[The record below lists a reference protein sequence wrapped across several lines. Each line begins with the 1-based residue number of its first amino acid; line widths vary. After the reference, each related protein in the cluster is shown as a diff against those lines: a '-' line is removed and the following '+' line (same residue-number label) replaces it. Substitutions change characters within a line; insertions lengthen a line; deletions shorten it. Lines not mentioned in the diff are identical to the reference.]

1 MINRSIDFV
10 IEVCQAQVLKSGL
23 KEFEGVSTDTRTI
36 QPNEL
41 FIPLVGP
48 LFNGHAFIH
57 VAIDK
62 GASVILVSESIDLP
76 NNTNVTILLVQDTLI
91 ALQKLAKAYLD
102 DVNPKKIAVTG
113 STGKSSTKE
122 IIYAVLKE
130 RYKTFKN
137 KGNYNNHIGLPL
149 TILDM
154 PEDTEI
160 LVIEMGMN
168 HSGEIRTLCQIV
180 NPDDAVITNIGDSH
194 IEYFG
199 SRKGI
204 LAAKL
209 EIVEG
214 FSEGNTLWV
223 NGEDE
228 LLGTLSFDGFQ
239 VLAVG
244 YKSQISFTDYQA
256 TSYTTSEFM
265 LHVGDLVLPV
275 AMPLVGIHN
284 ASNAL
289 FAVAVALKY
298 GLSYEEILRG
308 ISQVSSLKMR
318 LQIKEAH
325 GLILV
330 DDTYNASPDSL
341 LSALSVLL
349 ELRAKRYILVFA
361 DILELGDLSESL
373 HQQLG
378 LNVDALMLD
387 RVFAYGDQSIH
398 FTGAL
403 THTVNAHYDHLE
415 QVVDALYQE
424 LKPGDAVLFKGSRS
438 MHVDEVLNQV
448 MERGIG
454 HVFGRS

>member
-1 MINRSIDFV
+1 MINKSVDFV
-10 IEVCQAQVLKSGL
+10 IKACEAVVLKSG
-23 KEFEGVSTDTRTI
+23 KDDFKGVSTDTRTI
-36 QPNEL
+36 QMNEL

-48 LFNGHAFIH
+48 LFNGHAFIQ

-62 GASVILVSESIDLP
+62 GASVILVSETIDLP
-76 NNTNVTILLVQDTLI
+76 VEEGVTILFVKDTLI
-91 ALQKLAKAYLD
+91 ALQQLAKAYLD
-102 DVNPKKIAVTG
+102 EVNPKRVAVTG

-122 IIYAVLKE
+122 IVYAVLKE

-149 TILDM
+149 TLLDM

-168 HSGEIRTLCQIV
+168 HAGEIRTLCEIV
-180 NPDDAVITNIGDSH
+180 KPDDAIITNIGDSH
-194 IEYFG
+194 IEFFG
-199 SRKGI
+199 SRQGI
-204 LAAKL
+204 LNAKL

-228 LLGTLSFDGFQ
+228 LLSALHFQ
-239 VLAVG
+239 QFPVEAVG
-244 YKSQISFTDYQA
+244 KNALISFSDYKA
-256 TSYTTSEFM
+256 TSFTASEFNV
-265 LHVGDLVLPV
+265 HIGESTFSVQ
-275 AMPLVGIHN
+275 MPLLGIHN

-298 GLSYEEILRG
+298 GLTQAEIMRG

-318 LQIKEAH
+318 LQITEAH
-325 GLILV
+325 GLILL

-341 LSALSVLL
+341 ISGLNVLL
-349 ELRAKRYILVFA
+349 ELQAKRYILVFA
-361 DILELGDLSESL
+361 DILELGDLSQSL

-378 LNVDALMLD
+378 QKVDRLSLD
-387 RVFAYGDQSIH
+387 QVYAYGDQSVY
-398 FTGAL
+398 L
-403 THTVNAHYDHLE
+403 TQELAQTASAHYEDLDMISE
-415 QVVDALYQE
+415 ALYKE
-424 LKPGDAVLFKGSRS
+424 LLPGDAVLFKGSRG

-448 MERGIG
+448 IERGIS
-454 HVFGRS
+454 HVFAKP